1 MEEQII
7 KYLKFR
13 KPQEYEYWLNIYR
26 SEENLKFNAD
36 LERKAKKYCSP
47 TEKSYLWL
55 TLSPDKFLRNMEY
68 TPENVNAL
76 STWCKK
82 WFENFMGYGAYEY
95 VVENGSEG
103 DHLHVHALI
112 EMKNSHKHAEKLKKS
127 WNRHF
132 PNNQLLTSVDAT
144 TKAYHNRKNIPTS
157 KWIAGKHKGEY
168 CYANFKSDSIDQD
181 GVFILQD
188 KINYMDNSKKGC
200 HENLS
205 DTGVRGSR
213 GVLSDIS

>member
-13 KPQEYEYWLNIYR
+13 KTDDWEYWLNIYR

-36 LERKAKKYCSP
+36 LERKAKKYCCP
-47 TEKSYLWL
+47 PEKSYLWL
-55 TLSPDKFLRNMEY
+55 TLSPDKYLRNMEY

-76 STWCKK
+76 STWCKN

-144 TKAYHNRKNIPTS
+144 SKAYHNGTK
-157 KWIAGKHKGEY
+157 KGEY
-168 CYANFKSDSIDQD
+168 CYANFKSNSIDKD